1 MPGTGQMYKIS
12 FLSFSFSNAYCL
24 ITQTFLLMSEPVK
37 AAKCCTVQF
46 IAVVQSG
53 TRPKATHLATSLLGM
68 KSESRDCLLPH
79 SVWGRLGITVA
90 SGQLA
95 ECGNQV
101 DTATAYSA
109 QFIPG
114 ASRSQAGAFEFEMQT
129 SFPLL
134 FWCNL
139 KVRWK
144 SGGWSESSLLAW
156 CRPESKLPFLLWLCC
171 CGTMGSGGRAT
182 LSLSLLSPLWKW
194 LKRSV
199 PLAWRAHLCILK
211 WFFGKPERCS
221 MTGHRHRVCSHS

>member
-1 MPGTGQMYKIS
+1 MTHVKTPSFRLAHGRCTRLVS
-12 FLSFSFSNAYCL
+12 FPFLSPMPISDYSE
-24 ITQTFLLMSEPVK
+24 FLLMSEPVK

-53 TRPKATHLATSLLGM
+53 TRPKVTHLATSLPGM

-114 ASRSQAGAFEFEMQT
+114 ASRSQAGAFE
-129 SFPLL
+129 
-134 FWCNL
+134 
-139 KVRWK
+139 
-144 SGGWSESSLLAW
+144 
-156 CRPESKLPFLLWLCC
+156 CRPRCLCF
-171 CGTMGSGGRAT
+171 SG
-182 LSLSLLSPLWKW
+182 
-194 LKRSV
+194 V
-199 PLAWRAHLCILK
+199 I
-211 WFFGKPERCS
+211 
-221 MTGHRHRVCSHS
+221 